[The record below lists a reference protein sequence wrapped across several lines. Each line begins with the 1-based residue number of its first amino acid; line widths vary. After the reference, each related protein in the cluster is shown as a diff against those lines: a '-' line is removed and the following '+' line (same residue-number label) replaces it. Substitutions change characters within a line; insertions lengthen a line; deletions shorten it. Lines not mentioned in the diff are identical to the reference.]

1 MIWFWTSLLVA
12 GLALVVITLVRV
24 LAGGLDDGSARSA
37 REILDVRYAAGEL
50 TTEEYEHRRRVLSQ
64 REEGS

>member
-1 MIWFWTSLLVA
+1 M
-12 GLALVVITLVRV
+12 VITLVRV